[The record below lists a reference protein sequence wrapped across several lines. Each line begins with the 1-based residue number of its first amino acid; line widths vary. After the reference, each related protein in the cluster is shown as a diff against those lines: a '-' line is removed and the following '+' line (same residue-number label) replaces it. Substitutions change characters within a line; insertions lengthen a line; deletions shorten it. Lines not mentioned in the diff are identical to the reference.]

1 MRFSKQ
7 DLIRYNYTNVG
18 VNAGPPPASDK
29 PVDIIVPLE
38 LEQTKMTDPLTE
50 IDDAVQNVL
59 DESKVIEEPLSVAM
73 EIIPYTD
80 LEQKNQDVQRKWS
93 DQYSRADYSVQSRT
107 NTVIQI
113 LPSSD
118 GQSLGVF
125 SPLPFGSSGYSIVSR
140 RYDFDSSAMLALTFP
155 SKVFNYFDQSV
166 CSVEQ
171 LIDIDSH
178 RSNVPIFCIGES
190 RYGTVVHPL
199 LRTHAI
205 AHEMYYILF
214 AFQRNENIL
223 EAMDYVDRH
232 IQQYVFELKQYSTKA
247 FGELKSSLVQQYI
260 FSNILRNASRI
271 VNQVLTANEDDDA
284 LMYTLLGYDSE
295 IYHKDWL
302 EEYTLPEKEAKTSV
316 LDTEKMK
323 PQDSSP
329 IQTKKESV
337 KKKPGKRK
345 QEPIKKELDTQRR
358 TQIFLNQI
366 FPKQ

>member
-7 DLIRYNYTNVG
+7 DLIRYDYTNVV
-18 VNAGPPPASDK
+18 VNAEPPMSDK
-29 PVDIIVPLE
+29 PVDIIVPLK
-38 LEQTKMTDPLTE
+38 LQQTDPLTE

-59 DESKVIEEPLSVAM
+59 DESKIIEEPLSVGM
-73 EIIPYTD
+73 EIIPYT
-80 LEQKNQDVQRKWS
+80 ESEYQNQESQRKWN
-93 DQYSRADYSVQSRT
+93 DQYNRTDYSMQSRT
-107 NTVIQI
+107 NTVVQV
-113 LPSSD
+113 LSSND

-140 RYDFDSSAMLALTFP
+140 RYDFDSSATLALTFP

-178 RSNVPIFCIGES
+178 RSNVPVFCIGES
-190 RYGTVVHPL
+190 RYGTAIHPL

-214 AFQRNENIL
+214 AFQRNEDIL

-232 IQQYVFELKQYSTKA
+232 IQQYVFELKQYSAKV

-260 FSNILRNASRI
+260 FSNILRNVSRI
-271 VNQVLTANEDDDA
+271 VNQVLTANEEDDT

-302 EEYTLPEKEAKTSV
+302 EEHNFPEKEVKTSV
-316 LDTEKMK
+316 LGAEKVK

-329 IQTKKESV
+329 IQTKRASV
-337 KKKPGKRK
+337 EKKPAKRK
-345 QEPIKKELDTQRR
+345 HETIKKELDTQRR